1 MTHTHETPRE
11 RLERLRSETAK
22 RKQAV
27 SAALPVRPAD
37 TFHALKTGVTIS
49 VGNGFMSTAHIT
61 KAGENII
68 VTQNMID
75 ASHDTFGNSW
85 MSLLGDDDAQIERWG
100 EVRFRLGRAPEGTP
114 TWGAVGDSDWRE
126 QREDAR
132 RAAWAEPHPERRAAA
147 LQAVHDRFGPA
158 PTTSVTLNTTP
169 DPSIQM
175 AEAQRKAL
183 DAGGVRLVSH
193 YVAQEPGVKR

>member
-1 MTHTHETPRE
+1 MTHTIETPRE
-11 RLERLRSETAK
+11 RLDRLRAEVAD
-22 RKQAV
+22 RKQAA
-27 SAALPVRPAD
+27 SAELPVRPAD

-75 ASHDTFGNSW
+75 ASRDTFGNSW
-85 MSLLGDDDAQIERWG
+85 MSLLGDDAAQIERWG

-132 RAAWAEPHPERRAAA
+132 KAAWAEADPERRAAA
-147 LQAVHDRFGPA
+147 LQTVHERFGPA
-158 PTTSVTLNTTP
+158 PLTSTIISSTP
-169 DPSIQM
+169 DPSIAA
-175 AEAQRKAL
+175 AEAQQEAL
-183 DAGGVRLVSH
+183 AKGGVRHVSH